1 MTQCINPIISAENL
15 SCLSGSNYLLH
26 DINWNINRG
35 DQWVVFGR
43 NGCGKTTLLS
53 IIAGYKGF
61 SGGKLRVFGEE
72 YSAENI
78 SIIFI
83 FKVFIYFIFIW
94 PCLVA

>member
-61 SGGKLRVFGEE
+61 SGGTLRASTRSTIARKRAALQE
-72 YSAENI
+72 
-78 SIIFI
+78 
-83 FKVFIYFIFIW
+83 
-94 PCLVA
+94 